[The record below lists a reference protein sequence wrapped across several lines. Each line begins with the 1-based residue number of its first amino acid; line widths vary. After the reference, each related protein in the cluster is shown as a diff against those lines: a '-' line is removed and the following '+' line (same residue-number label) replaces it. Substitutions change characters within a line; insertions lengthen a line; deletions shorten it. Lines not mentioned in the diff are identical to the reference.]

1 MATKAGETRMIKMQ
15 RVAAFFFH
23 ASILGAPL
31 LACSAPAIAETAE
44 EFYKGR
50 ADMAMI
56 VGSAP
61 GGGYDAYAR
70 MLARYM
76 SKYLPGNPTFVVNN
90 MPGAGGVRAA
100 NYIYNVAPRDGSV
113 ISIMDR
119 GLPTAPLLYGEKS
132 KTQFEA
138 SRLSWIGSAM
148 SESGMAVVSGR
159 APAKTLEEAKHTELV
174 FGATGAEGDTAMYAR
189 LLNEMFGTK
198 FKIIPAYKGQPEV
211 VQAVIKGELDG
222 LFMSGWSGQTRE
234 QLLRLHKQGE
244 MDFLVQ
250 MSHKRDPAV
259 GDVPTI
265 MEFVKKPEDRQV
277 MEMVLG
283 RLALGRPFV
292 GPPDISA
299 DRVQLLRDAFMK
311 ACADPAL
318 VLEGDKT
325 HRYIQP
331 ISGEEAQ
338 KMIEAIY
345 ATPKPIVEKIQKLVR
360 APAH

>member
-1 MATKAGETRMIKMQ
+1 MTKAQ
-15 RVAAFFFH
+15 RISVLFTH
-23 ASILGAPL
+23 ASILGVSL
-31 LACSAPAIAETAE
+31 IACSATAFAETAE
-44 EFYKGR
+44 DFYKGR
-50 ADMAMI
+50 AEMAMI

-61 GGGYDAYAR
+61 GGGYDGYAR
-70 MLARYM
+70 MVARYM
-76 SKYLPGNPTFVVNN
+76 SKYLPGHPTFVVNN

-100 NYIYNVAPRDGSV
+100 NYIYNVAPRDGST

-132 KTQFEA
+132 KTQFDA
-138 SRLSWIGSAM
+138 SKLTWLGSAM
-148 SESGMAVVSGR
+148 SESGMAVVSSR
-159 APAKTLEEAKHTELV
+159 APAKTLEEAKHNELV

-234 QLLRLHKQGE
+234 QLLQLHKQGD

-250 MSHKRDPAV
+250 MSNKRDPAI

-265 MEFVKKPEDRQV
+265 MEFVKKPEDKQV
-277 MEMVLG
+277 MEMILG

-292 GPPDISA
+292 GPPEIPA
-299 DRVQLLRDAFMK
+299 DRVQLLRDVFMQ
-311 ACADPAL
+311 ACADPEL
-318 VLEGDKT
+318 VLEGDKL
-325 HRYIQP
+325 HRYIRP

-345 ATPKPIVEKIQKLVR
+345 ATPKPIVERIQKLVR
-360 APAH
+360 APAQ